1 MAEATQPAKKPV
13 RRKKEEAP
21 EEIPV
26 EPPKKLHVGVPA
38 KSMYSYIQDAWK
50 KPAESYVKELLW
62 HRMIEWRRAP
72 AFVRIDKPTRLDRA
86 RSLGYKAKQGYVIV
100 RARVRRGPLRKR
112 AITGGRKPKRK
123 GISRITMGKNL
134 KRIAEERAGKRYPN
148 LEVLN
153 SYWLSQD
160 GKNKYFEVIL
170 VDPDH
175 PVIKADPKIN
185 WICSDKQSGRASR
198 GLTSAGQKGRGMHH
212 KGKGAEKARPSVK
225 AHDRGIK

>member
-1 MAEATQPAKKPV
+1 MAEAPQPVKRPI

-21 EEIPV
+21 EVIPM

-38 KSMYSYIQDAWK
+38 KGMYSYIRDAWK
-50 KPAESYVKELLW
+50 VPAKSYVKELNW
-62 HRMIEWRRAP
+62 HRMIKWRRED
-72 AFVRIDKPTRLDRA
+72 AFTRVEKPTRLDRA
-86 RSLGYKAKQGYVIV
+86 HALGYKAKQGFVIV
-100 RARVRRGPLRKR
+100 RARVRRGPLKKR
-112 AITGGRKPKRK
+112 AITGGRKPKRR
-123 GISRITMGKNL
+123 GIVRITMGKNL
-134 KRIAEERAGKRYPN
+134 KRIAEERAAKRYPN

-153 SYWLSQD
+153 SYWLCQD

-175 PVIKADPKIN
+175 PVIKADPHIN
-185 WICSDKQSGRASR
+185 WICDGKQSGRAHR